1 MDRFSNYLKGSGSP
15 GGGRWG
21 EQRDAF
27 LQIHTI
33 WGNSITSCGFYIVQ
47 GVGNLFSSRTL
58 LGGIVDHHLC
68 SHSAPRGLCLFG

>member
-33 WGNSITSCGFYIVQ
+33 WGNSITSYGFYIVQ

-58 LGGIVDHHLC
+58 LGAIVDHHLC